1 MEPMRRLATLIQ
13 VGALTALQAT
23 LPSAAHADPP
33 RDGDATHTQQL
44 DDARFQFAEGSA
56 HYQGRKYAEA
66 LTAFERS
73 NQIIASPNADLMI
86 ARSLRELGRKADAA
100 TAFDRAEKN
109 ARRRVAAGEGKY
121 AQTAEA
127 ARTEGDKVKS
137 GLGSIAIHIAK
148 PGGATVTV
156 DGKDVTLENG
166 DATLFHEPGGAVV
179 IVRDANGSKQRQA
192 ISVIAGSSARLD
204 FAGESTSAPSPPPP
218 VVGPPPPAGDTP
230 PKPSEPKGTK
240 WTVPAAIV
248 SGGVALGGLGV
259 FTGFGLSSKSTFD
272 DLSRRC
278 GPGSCGDAD
287 RADAESG
294 QRAQTIAN
302 VGLVIGA
309 VATVA
314 AIIFLIE
321 SAD

>member
-1 MEPMRRLATLIQ
+1 MRRLATLIQ
-13 VGALTALQAT
+13 LCVLTALQVTFVAT
-23 LPSAAHADPP
+23 AHADPP
-33 RDGDATHTQQL
+33 RDGDAAHAQQL
-44 DDARFQFAEGSA
+44 DDARFQFAEGNA
-56 HYQGRKYAEA
+56 HYQARHYAEA

-100 TAFDRAEKN
+100 TAFERAEKN
-109 ARRRVAAGEGKY
+109 ARRRISAGEAKY

-127 ARTEGDKVKS
+127 ARSEGDKVKS
-137 GLGSIAIHIAK
+137 GLGSIAIHVAK
-148 PGGATVTV
+148 PGGALVTV
-156 DGKDVTLENG
+156 DGKEVTLENG

-204 FAGESTSAPSPPPP
+204 FAGESTSAPTPPPP
-218 VVGPPPPAGDTP
+218 VVGPPPPGGDTP
-230 PKPSEPKGTK
+230 PKPADTKGTK

-248 SGGVALGGLGV
+248 SGGVALVGLGV

-278 GPGSCGDAD
+278 GPGSCGEAD
-287 RADAESG
+287 RADADSG

-302 VGLVIGA
+302 VGLVVGA
-309 VATVA
+309 VASVA
-314 AIIFLIE
+314 AIIFLVE